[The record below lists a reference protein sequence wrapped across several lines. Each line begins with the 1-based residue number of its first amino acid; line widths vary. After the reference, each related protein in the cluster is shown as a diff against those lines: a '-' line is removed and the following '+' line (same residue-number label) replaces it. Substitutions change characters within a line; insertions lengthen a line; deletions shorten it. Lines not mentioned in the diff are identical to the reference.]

1 MAETALEIIYDA
13 MRSILV
19 IGDEQSVKA
28 VDLMRGIR
36 LLNRMMKAFEAEG
49 IDLSYVAVTA
59 GTDDVDVDDGAYEGI
74 IANLALRMWPY
85 YYKGDPNQIVVL
97 NAARGKK
104 DLYMIAVEVEEMDFP
119 DSLPIGSGNEDGAG
133 TYDDPF
139 FEQEYPV

>member
-1 MAETALEIIYDA
+1 MAETAREIIYDA
-13 MRSILV
+13 LRFILV
-19 IGDEQSVKA
+19 TGDEEPVQA
-28 VDLMRGIR
+28 VDLNRGIR
-36 LLNRMMKAFEAEG
+36 LLNRMMAAFEAEG

-59 GTDDVDVDDGAYEGI
+59 GTDEVDVDDGAYEGI

-97 NAARGKK
+97 HAAKGKK

-119 DSLPIGSGNEDGAG
+119 DSLPIGSGNENQAG
-133 TYDDPF
+133 IYDDPF